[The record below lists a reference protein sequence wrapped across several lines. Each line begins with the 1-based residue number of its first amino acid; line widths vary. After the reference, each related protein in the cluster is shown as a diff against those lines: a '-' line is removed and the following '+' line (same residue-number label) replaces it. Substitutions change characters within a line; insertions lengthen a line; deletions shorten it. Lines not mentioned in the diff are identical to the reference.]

1 MNLGT
6 GLRVG
11 AVSVLMALGAV
22 SGQQTTSSAPSG
34 LQSTDPQVRKAA
46 AERVVSAALAE
57 RATAIRQFVGVVE
70 ANPQKHDDGPAPA
83 KALALESL
91 GALGA
96 REELPLLVREIDYLV
111 FEPDGLSPWTGR
123 PAVRALIR
131 IGLPAVKELLGP
143 AALERA
149 PARTLDNV
157 AKVVRYVFPNRETA
171 RAFVEAYDP
180 GYSEPARKNRGI
192 LLEFMSHLPDLREEP

>member
-1 MNLGT
+1 MNLAI

-11 AVSVLMALGAV
+11 AVSVLMALGAA
-22 SGQQTTSSAPSG
+22 SGQQSTTTAPTD

-46 AERVVSAALAE
+46 AQRLLTAARTER
-57 RATAIRQFVGVVE
+57 TIAIRQFVGVIE
-70 ANPQKHDDGPAPA
+70 ANPQAHDVGPESA

-91 GALGA
+91 GTLCAH
-96 REELPLLVREIDYLV
+96 EELPLLVREIDYLV
-111 FEPDGLSPWTGR
+111 LARDGLEPWAGR
-123 PAVRALIR
+123 PAVQALIR